1 MNDYCIQAINNMVS
15 VSRIIDGELEPIRIR
30 GELYLPIADFWPTF
44 KQKVEYEADELLAFI
59 IFSDT
64 ENFIV
69 DPEINIADEFIT
81 EQFDLQNLVL
91 EYLNGGCLLSF
102 YPHIDIENIKQPHRL
117 SVTKYTKAEENKEIV
132 NNEMTVDSLQ
142 AFFRR
147 KTRELLKESYKMEK
161 GK

>member
-30 GELYLPIADFWPTF
+30 GEMYLPIADFWPAF

-81 EQFDLQNLVL
+81 EQFDLQNVVL

-102 YPHIDIENIKQPHRL
+102 YPHIDIDIVKQPYRFP
-117 SVTKYTKAEENKEIV
+117 VAKDEKEDEELV
-132 NNEMTVDSLQ
+132 NNEI
-142 AFFRR
+142 AR
-147 KTRELLKESYKMEK
+147 
-161 GK
+161 